1 MNIRLAPS
9 SVVLATAV
17 GAALLASQAPAAP
30 PKVVFSRQILP
41 LLNKECG
48 SCHRGAA
55 APGGYSLESAEKLV
69 AGGRHGA
76 AVVPGKS
83 ANSTLVKYMTGEL
96 KPQMPPGKPLPLD
109 TIALIRRWIDEG
121 AKIDSMVAPVEAG
134 GIMRNAMPMGG
145 GPKRRGV
152 AHGRVAL
159 LPAPVT
165 QAAPVTALGYS
176 PDGTLLA
183 AGGYRSVR
191 LLEPAT
197 GKVLH
202 TLAGPSEQV
211 LSLAWSPDGKRL
223 AAAGGE
229 SGSFG
234 EVCVWDVPSPG
245 ASWNKP
251 RVLRDHADTIFAVA
265 WRPGTGEFATASNDK
280 TAKVWDLTTGKAT
293 RTLKDHVDVVF
304 AVAYSPDGKWLAT
317 GSADRTIK
325 LYQTETG
332 AKAASLS
339 HGEGVTAVAF
349 SAKSDLVVSATQDK
363 RVSVW
368 PVRAGAIE
376 NPLRG
381 HGEGEAVTA
390 VAFSSQGD
398 TFVWG
403 ASNRK
408 VRIWN
413 GEVSQHRREMSD
425 APDWVYAVA
434 ASPDGKQVAAGC
446 GDGNVYFWGT
456 NDGKL
461 ERSVPLGGPA
471 PVAAATAAEAKQ

>member
-1 MNIRLAPS
+1 
-9 SVVLATAV
+9 
-17 GAALLASQAPAAP
+17 
-30 PKVVFSRQILP
+30 
-41 LLNKECG
+41 
-48 SCHRGAA
+48 
-55 APGGYSLESAEKLV
+55 
-69 AGGRHGA
+69 
-76 AVVPGKS
+76 
-83 ANSTLVKYMTGEL
+83 
-96 KPQMPPGKPLPLD
+96 
-109 TIALIRRWIDEG
+109 
-121 AKIDSMVAPVEAG
+121 
-134 GIMRNAMPMGG
+134 MRNAMPMAG
-145 GPKRRGV
+145 GPKKPV
-152 AHGRVAL
+152 AAHGVVAL

-165 QAAPVTALGYS
+165 QSAPVTALAYS

-202 TLAGPSEQV
+202 TLAGPVDQV
-211 LSLAWSPDGKRL
+211 LSVAWSPDGKRL
-223 AAAGGE
+223 AAAGGLA
-229 SGSFG
+229 SSTG
-234 EVCVWDVPSPG
+234 EVCVWDVPAAG
-245 ASWNKP
+245 AAWDKP
-251 RVLRDHADTIFAVA
+251 RVLRDHTDTIFAVA

-280 TAKVWDLTTGKAT
+280 TAKVWDLAAGKAT
-293 RTLKDHVDVVF
+293 RTLKDHVDVVS

-325 LYQTETG
+325 LYQTDTG

-368 PVRAGAIE
+368 PVRTGSIE
-376 NPLRG
+376 NPVRG

-413 GEVSQHRREMSD
+413 GEVSQHRREMND
-425 APDWVYAVA
+425 APDWVYSVA

-446 GDGNVYFWGT
+446 GDGKVYFWT
-456 NDGKL
+456 ANDGKL
-461 ERSVPLGGPA
+461 ERSVPLGGPN
-471 PVAAATAAEAKQ
+471 PVPAVTAAEAKR